1 MGFLQS
7 IFSSGASNIVSA
19 VGGVVDNIVT
29 TKEEKMQLEN
39 EIKKAEMQYQIEMRK
54 LNLEE
59 TGLS

>member
-39 EIKKAEMQYQIEMRK
+39 EIKKAEMQYQI
-54 LNLEE
+54 
-59 TGLS
+59 